1 MMENCE
7 KTIILENLFLEKD
20 KKKGKEKSLPRAGL
34 EPAILALPSHYL
46 DPYANEPL
54 VEKLSQLYIY
64 KLGAKCFSPILSP
77 LGRFRL
83 PTF

>member
-1 MMENCE
+1 MKIVRKC
-7 KTIILENLFLEKD
+7 IFLENLFLAKD
-20 KKKGKEKSLPRAGL
+20 KKGKEKSLPRAGL

-46 DPYANEPL
+46 DHYANEPL
-54 VEKLSQLYIY
+54 VEKLSQLYLY

-77 LGRFRL
+77 LRRFRL